1 MIEKITAIFGVFRA
15 GREVANPAAWKNAQ
29 LVCNLLVALVALA
42 AAFGFDLGLS
52 DAEIAGGAAF
62 ITAVVNGI
70 LVVATSEKVGL
81 PDGKNG
87 NGARVDSVSNG
98 VRQPVRDSADAGSRS
113 GFDHFTDRNG

>member
-1 MIEKITAIFGVFRA
+1 MFRIIRAAFDVFLA
-15 GREVANPAAWKNAQ
+15 GQSVNNPAAWKNAQ

-42 AAFGFDLGLS
+42 AALGFDLGLS

-62 ITAVVNGI
+62 IAAVVNGI

-81 PDGKNG
+81 PEGKKVA
-87 NGARVDSVSNG
+87 GARVDSVSNG

>member
-1 MIEKITAIFGVFRA
+1 MFRIIRAAFDVFLA
-15 GREVANPAAWKNAQ
+15 GQSVNNPAAWKNAQ

-62 ITAVVNGI
+62 IAAVANGI

>member
-1 MIEKITAIFGVFRA
+1 MFRIIRAAFDVFLA
-15 GREVANPAAWKNAQ
+15 GQSVNNPAAWKNAQ

-42 AAFGFDLGLS
+42 AALGFDLGLS

-62 ITAVVNGI
+62 IAAVVNGI

-81 PDGKNG
+81 PDGKKW

-98 VRQPVRDSADAGSRS
+98 VHQPVRDSADAGSRS

>member
-1 MIEKITAIFGVFRA
+1 MFRIIRAAFDVFLA
-15 GREVANPAAWKNAQ
+15 GQSVNNPAAWKNAQ

-62 ITAVVNGI
+62 IAAVVNGI

-81 PDGKNG
+81 PDGKKW

-113 GFDHFTDRNG
+113 GFDHFADRNG

>member
-1 MIEKITAIFGVFRA
+1 MFRIIRAAFDVFLA
-15 GREVANPAAWKNAQ
+15 GQSVNNPAAWKNAQ

-62 ITAVVNGI
+62 IAAVVNGI

-81 PDGKNG
+81 PDGKKW

>member
-1 MIEKITAIFGVFRA
+1 MFRIIKAAFEVFRA
-15 GREVANPAAWKNAQ
+15 GQSVNNPAAWKNAQ
-29 LVCNLLVALVALA
+29 LICNLLVALVALA

-62 ITAVVNGI
+62 IAAVVNGI

-81 PDGKNG
+81 PDGKKW

>member
-1 MIEKITAIFGVFRA
+1 MFRIIRAAFDVFLA
-15 GREVANPAAWKNAQ
+15 GQSVNNPAAWKNAQ

-62 ITAVVNGI
+62 IAAVANGI

-113 GFDHFTDRNG
+113 GFDHFADRNG

>member
-1 MIEKITAIFGVFRA
+1 MFRIIRAAFDVFLA
-15 GREVANPAAWKNAQ
+15 GQSVNNPAAWKNAQ

-52 DAEIAGGAAF
+52 DAEIASGAAF
-62 ITAVVNGI
+62 IAAVVNGI

-81 PDGKNG
+81 PDGKKW

>member
-1 MIEKITAIFGVFRA
+1 MFRIIRAAFDVFLA
-15 GREVANPAAWKNAQ
+15 GQSVNNPAAWKNAQ

-62 ITAVVNGI
+62 IAAVVNGI

-81 PDGKNG
+81 PDGKKWNG
-87 NGARVDSVSNG
+87 DRVDSVSNG